1 MDEIKGGD
9 LSPETQTGETRAS
22 SPEVTTPQQTAVAK
36 SGGQRMPPPPP
47 PPDEEDAEEGGMLRM
62 SFLDHLEELR
72 SRIIK
77 MLLGLAVAFGLSFGF
92 ANQLWKIISEPAL
105 DALTK
110 LGIKDPHL
118 VATEPLEQM
127 TIIWFKL
134 PIVVALFIGSPWI
147 LYQIWA
153 FIAPGLYKRERR
165 YAIPFVLS
173 TAGLFIAGG
182 LFAYF
187 VAFRLG
193 LTFLLG
199 IGMSVGVE
207 NMITITSYFDI
218 FVDVILGVALVF
230 ELPIVIFFL
239 IMLRI
244 VTPQWLIANSR
255 YAILAIVIIAAAV
268 TPTTDAF
275 TMMLV
280 VVPMCALYFVGVFAG
295 YLLVLRREGRSL
307 PWGKILTIVAVL
319 LAIAAGVV
327 WYLIKF
333 QHFHL
338 AKYWPFL
345 IK

>member
-1 MDEIKGGD
+1 MDEPKGGE
-9 LSPETQTGETRAS
+9 LSPKPPVTSVVPAGGGTR
-22 SPEVTTPQQTAVAK
+22 T
-36 SGGQRMPPPPP
+36 PPPPP
-47 PPDEEDAEEGGMLRM
+47 PADEEEDADERGMLRM
-62 SFLDHLEELR
+62 SFLEHLEELR
-72 SRIIK
+72 SRLIK
-77 MLLGLAVAFGLSFGF
+77 MLAGLAVAFALSFGF
-92 ANQLWKIISEPAL
+92 SKPLWTVISTPAI

-110 LGIKDPHL
+110 LGIKNPHL
-118 VATEPLEQM
+118 VAIEPLEQM

-134 PIVVALFIGSPWI
+134 PIVVALFVGSPWI

-165 YAIPFVLS
+165 WAIPFVLT
-173 TAGLFIAGG
+173 TAGLFILGG

-199 IGMSVGVE
+199 VGLDVGVE
-207 NMITITSYFDI
+207 PMVTITSYFDI

-239 IMLRI
+239 ILLRI
-244 VTPQWLIANSR
+244 VTPSWLMANSR
-255 YAILAIVIIAAAV
+255 YAILGIVILAAAV

-295 YLLVLRREGRSL
+295 YLLVLRREGQRF
-307 PWGKILTIVAVL
+307 PWLKVLGVIGVL
-319 LAIAAGVV
+319 LLIGAGIV
-327 WYLIKF
+327 WLMITRY
-333 QHFHL
+333 HFHL
-338 AKYWPFL
+338 IRHWPFL
-345 IK
+345 TK

>member
-1 MDEIKGGD
+1 
-9 LSPETQTGETRAS
+9 
-22 SPEVTTPQQTAVAK
+22 
-36 SGGQRMPPPPP
+36 
-47 PPDEEDAEEGGMLRM
+47 MLRM
-62 SFLDHLEELR
+62 SFLEHLEELR
-72 SRIIK
+72 SRLIK
-77 MLLGLAVAFGLSFGF
+77 MLLGLVVSFVGCMFFSKNLWSVISAPAV
-92 ANQLWKIISEPAL
+92 

-110 LGIKDPHL
+110 LGIKNPHL
-118 VATEPLEQM
+118 VAIEPLEQM

-134 PIVVALFIGSPWI
+134 PIVVALFIASPWI

-153 FIAPGLYKRERR
+153 FISPGLYKRERN
-165 YAIPFVLS
+165 YAIPFVLT
-173 TAGLFIAGG
+173 TAGLFILGG

-199 IGMSVGVE
+199 VGLDVGVE
-207 NMITITSYFDI
+207 PMVTITSYFDI

-244 VTPQWLIANSR
+244 VTPSWLMSNSR
-255 YAILAIVIIAAAV
+255 YAILAIVVVAAAV

-295 YLLVLRREGRSL
+295 YLLVMKREGRRF
-307 PWGKILTIVAVL
+307 PWSRILIVLAAL
-319 LAIAAGVV
+319 LAIGGGVA
-327 WYLIKF
+327 YLMVTRYGYHIVK
-333 QHFHL
+333 H
-338 AKYWPFL
+338 WPYL
-345 IK
+345 TK

>member
-9 LSPETQTGETRAS
+9 ASPETKAVAPR
-22 SPEVTTPQQTAVAK
+22 VTTPP
-36 SGGQRMPPPPP
+36 GGITRGGGTPPPAEE
-47 PPDEEDAEEGGMLRM
+47 PDEEQGMLRM
-62 SFLDHLEELR
+62 SFLEHLEELR

-77 MLLGLAVAFGLSFGF
+77 MLMGLLVAFGLSFGF
-92 ANQLWKIISEPAL
+92 SSILWKIIAAPAVA
-105 DALTK
+105 ALTK
-110 LGIKDPHL
+110 LGINPPEL
-118 VATEPLEQM
+118 VAIEPLEQM

-134 PIVVALFIGSPWI
+134 PIVVALFVGSPWI

-153 FIAPGLYKRERR
+153 FIAPGLYKRERKW
-165 YAIPFVLS
+165 AVPFVLS
-173 TAGLFIAGG
+173 TAGLFILGG
-182 LFAYF
+182 LFAYY

-199 IGMSVGVE
+199 IGMNMGVRP
-207 NMITITSYFDI
+207 MVSISSYFDI

-230 ELPIVIFFL
+230 ELPIIIFFL

-244 VTPQWLIANSR
+244 VTPKWLMEHSR

-295 YLLVLRREGRSL
+295 YLLQLRREGQRF
-307 PWGKILTIVAVL
+307 PWLKVGMWTLAVL
-319 LAIAAGVV
+319 AVAAGVV
-327 WYLIKF
+327 WFMIW
-333 QHFHL
+333 
-338 AKYWPFL
+338 KYHYQLVRHWPFL
-345 IK
+345 AR

>member
-1 MDEIKGGD
+1 
-9 LSPETQTGETRAS
+9 
-22 SPEVTTPQQTAVAK
+22 
-36 SGGQRMPPPPP
+36 
-47 PPDEEDAEEGGMLRM
+47 MLRM

-77 MLLGLAVAFGLSFGF
+77 MLLGLLVAFAASFGF
-92 ANQLWKIISEPAL
+92 ANYLWQIISAPAM
-105 DALTK
+105 DALTR
-110 LGIKDPHL
+110 LGYKDPHL

-134 PIVVALFIGSPWI
+134 PIVVALFVGSPWI

-153 FIAPGLYKRERR
+153 FISPGLYKRERR

-199 IGMSVGVE
+199 IGAGVGVVP
-207 NMITITSYFDI
+207 MVTVTSYFDI

-244 VTPQWLIANSR
+244 VTPQWLMANSR

-280 VVPMCALYFVGVFAG
+280 VVPMCALYFVGLFAG
-295 YLLVLRREGRSL
+295 YILQMKREGRSF
-307 PWGKILTIVAVL
+307 PWGKIFLVTLGLVA
-319 LAIAAGVV
+319 IGAAVV
-327 WYLIKF
+327 WYLVQY
-333 QHFHL
+333 QHFHIL
-338 AKYWPFL
+338 HHWPFL
-345 IK
+345 TK